1 MSGAG
6 WRGTHDGGGFCMSMF
21 IIDIVRCNENANFG
35 DARPLIDVV
44 YDDVLLALAP
54 PANER

>member
-1 MSGAG
+1 
-6 WRGTHDGGGFCMSMF
+6 MSMF